1 MKKVLSP
8 LLVAIMLLMMVAAAA
23 EDSVSAF
30 YQNGT
35 LTINA
40 SVSQRC
46 TVSIDNNVTNRWVGG
61 ELSTVTIYETYTEG
75 THTVHLYNSLGEM
88 VASCSFK
95 VTDHMPMRIVGR
107 AASCTTEGLTDGM
120 VCQICGKTIT
130 EQTVIQ
136 ATGHALTHWTPA
148 DENKHVRTCTRCEAD
163 VETAS
168 CTDADLCVVCGRVG
182 DALNAAQCFA
192 LAEAIKDETMTV
204 ISEVSADA
212 LPDQIVARRQDVN
225 DNLSVMTVAIVK
237 DGAAIQPT
245 SALTVTMPSAEIN
258 GYKLVMVK
266 ATVEDD
272 QTVIAEEEISV
283 TVSGNNASFTVD
295 FTGADAAYIRLEK

>member
-1 MKKVLSP
+1 MKKVLSM
-8 LLVAIMLLMMVAAAA
+8 LLVAMMLLMMVAAAA

-30 YQNGT
+30 YQNGI

-46 TVSIDNNVTNRWVGG
+46 TISVDNNATNKWVGG
-61 ELSTVTIYETYTEG
+61 ELSTITIHQTYTEG
-75 THTVHLYNSLGEM
+75 THTVHLYNSLDEM

-95 VTDHMPMRIVGR
+95 VTDHTAMKIAGR
-107 AASCTTEGLTDGM
+107 AATCTTDGLTDGK
-120 VCQICGKTIT
+120 VCQICGKIIT

-148 DENKHVRTCTRCEAD
+148 DEKKHVRTCTRCEAD

-168 CTDADLCVVCGRVG
+168 CTDANLCVVCGRVG

-192 LAEAIKDETMTV
+192 LTDAIKDETMTV
-204 ISEVSADA
+204 IADVSAGA

-237 DGAAIQPT
+237 GGEAVQPMST
-245 SALTVTMPSAEIN
+245 LTVTMPSVEIN
-258 GYKLVMVK
+258 GYRLVMVK
-266 ATVEDD
+266 ETVVDG
-272 QTVIAEEEISV
+272 QTVIAEEELNV
-283 TVSGNNASFTVD
+283 TVSDNNATFTVD